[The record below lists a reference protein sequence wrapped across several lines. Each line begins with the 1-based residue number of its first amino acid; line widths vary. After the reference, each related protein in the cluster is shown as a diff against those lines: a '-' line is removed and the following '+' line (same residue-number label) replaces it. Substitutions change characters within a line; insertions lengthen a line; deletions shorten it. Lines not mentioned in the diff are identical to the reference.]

1 MNVTAMFIEPAAR
14 ACKTVYPGSIP
25 GVASSFRCRAVSAWR
40 PFPGR
45 PLRHRAEGRPGEAAG
60 HPGTGKL
67 ALSALLKPVRL
78 CYSNEL
84 AASAAV
90 FPGSSAVEQP
100 AVNRLVAGSNPARGA
115 KQNQILSHVY
125 PALVIIGVQTTFQ
138 TTIGGDFIRGI
149 LPHLALPHR
158 QAIKTS
164 PDGSREWLG
173 LRTGLG
179 FARPVPKSISSRAP
193 IPGSRPDIMSCRS
206 FSAKWTTPQFARS
219 CVVPSQGEWQPS
231 RRPRSRPPPILIGA
245 KSKS

>member
-1 MNVTAMFIEPAAR
+1 MFISYQPHTATWRSGYAAV
-14 ACKTVYPGSIP
+14 CKTVYPGSIP

-40 PFPGR
+40 PIPGR

-125 PALVIIGVQTTFQ
+125 PALVIPKIGVQTTFQ
-138 TTIGGDFIRGI
+138 TTIAGDFIRGI

-164 PDGSREWLG
+164 
-173 LRTGLG
+173 LR
-179 FARPVPKSISSRAP
+179 P
-193 IPGSRPDIMSCRS
+193 IHRG
-206 FSAKWTTPQFARS
+206 Q
-219 CVVPSQGEWQPS
+219 QGKRQ
-231 RRPRSRPPPILIGA
+231 
-245 KSKS
+245 